1 MRTGLRAGWIR
12 RRWWIPVLAVGVAT
26 TVGGA
31 VAASHP
37 GSYTA
42 TMVFV
47 VPSTQ
52 STGISPD
59 GAQRLASTYAALI
72 LDDDLIAQAIGGEV
86 KREPADVKRRVTA
99 VNPVNT
105 ALVRVTY
112 AGRSRAEALT
122 AVQALKIALTS
133 SQPASPAVRPHSIVT
148 VQDVARVTAPSSST
162 TSYMLAAVFGL
173 CAAAVLVIA
182 LERSD
187 IRVDSTVILEEHVPD
202 IPILGT
208 VAPVGRRSD
217 IPVLNHPFTPAA
229 EGFQSIRI
237 ALERLGLGSEIE
249 TIVVMSADK
258 QEGKTM
264 FAANLGIA
272 LARRGQMVL
281 LVSGD
286 MRRPGLEKL
295 FNVTPAVGL
304 ADLLDNE
311 ASEPLRAL
319 FSITPDLWLLPA
331 GRPSGNPA
339 ELLEPNK
346 IREVLKPIRFGNP
359 VVIIDTPPALL
370 RPWINLAS
378 CRSIP
383 PQFVAQ
389 PPETR
394 IPRRQGKPCTDSLD
408 AADRTSVVARTLR
421 TGQGWR
427 PRADQAV
434 SSLVGGGTPRRVMV
448 SVSASP
454 SGRERAVPG
463 ASGPGSGPAPPARPR
478 RAAGRRGGGPCA
490 ASW

>member
-1 MRTGLRAGWIR
+1 VRTGLRAGWIR
-12 RRWWIPVLAVGVAT
+12 RRWWVPVLAVAVAT

-47 VPSTQ
+47 VPST
-52 STGISPD
+52 TNAGISPD

-72 LDDDLIAQAIGGEV
+72 LDDDLIARAIGGEV

-105 ALVRVTY
+105 ALVRITY
-112 AGRSRAEALT
+112 AGSSRAEALA
-122 AVQALKIALTS
+122 AVQALQVALVS
-133 SQPASPAVRPHSIVT
+133 SQPASPAVRPHSILP
-148 VQDVARVTAPSSST
+148 VQVARVTAPSSST
-162 TSYMLAAVFGL
+162 TSYMLAAIFGL

-187 IRVDSTVILEEHVPD
+187 IRVDGTVILEEHVPD
-202 IPILGT
+202 IPVLGT

-217 IPVLNHPFTPAA
+217 LPVLHQPLNPAA

-258 QEGKTM
+258 QEGKTT

-272 LARRGQMVL
+272 LARKGQMVL

-295 FNVTPAVGL
+295 LNVTPQVGL
-304 ADLLDNE
+304 ADLLDDQ

-319 FSITPDLWLLPA
+319 YSITPDLWLLPA
-331 GRPSGNPA
+331 GLPSGNPA

-359 VVIIDTPPALL
+359 VVIIDTPPALQS
-370 RPWINLAS
+370 A
-378 CRSIP
+378 
-383 PQFVAQ
+383 
-389 PPETR
+389 
-394 IPRRQGKPCTDSLD
+394 D
-408 AADRTSVVARTLR
+408 AAALADVADGAVLVVRSGRSRLRSVREVVAGLR
-421 TGQGWR
+421 RDNLRVLGMVLVDHRRRRSYGYTAGNS
-427 PRADQAV
+427 QAV
-434 SSLVGGGTPRRVMV
+434 DHSRIVPLDSSPVRH
-448 SVSASP
+448 SA
-454 SGRERAVPG
+454 
-463 ASGPGSGPAPPARPR
+463 ARNKDPK
-478 RAAGRRGGGPCA
+478 AAG
-490 ASW
+490 

>member
-1 MRTGLRAGWIR
+1 VRTGLRAGWIR

-52 STGISPD
+52 NTGISPD

-202 IPILGT
+202 IPVLGT

-258 QEGKTM
+258 QEGKTT

-272 LARRGQMVL
+272 LARKGQMVL

-359 VVIIDTPPALL
+359 VVIIDTPPALQS
-370 RPWINLAS
+370 A
-378 CRSIP
+378 
-383 PQFVAQ
+383 
-389 PPETR
+389 
-394 IPRRQGKPCTDSLD
+394 D
-408 AADRTSVVARTLR
+408 AAALANVADGAVLVVRSGRSRLRSVREVVAGLR
-421 TGQGWR
+421 RDNIRVLGMVLVDHWRRRGYGYTGGNS
-427 PRADQAV
+427 QAV
-434 SSLVGGGTPRRVMV
+434 DQSRILPLDSSPVRRSAPRNKD
-448 SVSASP
+448 P
-454 SGRERAVPG
+454 K
-463 ASGPGSGPAPPARPR
+463 
-478 RAAGRRGGGPCA
+478 AAG
-490 ASW
+490 